1 MKIKSVQIANLWG
14 EYDISM
20 DLNPDVNILV
30 GGNGAGKSTLLK
42 LINAVIPPHRVPEYL
57 SEKVDKVKL
66 LFDDNSVINCVNF
79 RDSFKKLKD
88 KAAADPSYKTMY
100 DDISEDISERKKSR
114 LNFKISASFRNFYRN
129 GQEISGDFFFDN
141 VNTSFLSTF
150 DTPLPKDEDLSS
162 TFSDMMDER
171 PMSHLDKKLFDIM
184 ESYSYYI
191 GKLANI
197 IEKKVLQDE
206 DIDKHFLEEVYRQ
219 KNLFGE
225 IINSMFQDSGKR
237 MDLSNPKPEFYTEK
251 GKKLS
256 IYDLSSGEK
265 QALYIFLKVLVQ
277 NKKDYILLMDEPEIS
292 LHVDWQQ
299 KLIDNILRLNPNC
312 QIIVSTHSP
321 SMLFEGW
328 DDKVINIEKIR
339 TSK

>member
-1 MKIKSVQIANLWG
+1 MKIKNLQLNNLWG
-14 EYDISM
+14 EYDIYM
-20 DLNPDVNILV
+20 NLNPDVNIIV
-30 GGNGAGKSTLLK
+30 GGNGVGKTTLLK
-42 LINAVIPPHRVPEYL
+42 LINAVIPPHRKPEYL
-57 SEKVDKVKL
+57 STKVDKVKL
-66 LFDDNSVINCVNF
+66 VFDDNSVINCVNF
-79 RDSFKKLKD
+79 KDSYKKLKD
-88 KAAADPSYKTMY
+88 KVANDPSYKVMY
-100 DDISEDISERKKSR
+100 DDISDEISERKKSS
-114 LNFKISASFRNFYRN
+114 LNFKILASFRSFYKN
-129 GQEISGDFFFDN
+129 GRETTPDFFFEN
-141 VNTSFLSTF
+141 VHTSFLSTF

-219 KNLFGE
+219 KNLFGN

-237 MDLSNPKPEFYTEK
+237 MDLSNPKPEFYTAK

-299 KLIDNILRLNPNC
+299 KLIDNILKLNPNC

-339 TSK
+339 TSR